1 MTMRVIVAT
10 DGSKQSLAAARQ
22 LMSFAD
28 PQKVTEV
35 IVVAVVSPRAAVP
48 FANELSRSR
57 NKSGDMSFREEANNA
72 LDVVAAEFDGWG
84 PKITKKVRSGSP
96 ATEIVKV
103 AEQLEADLVVV
114 ASGGKGLSETILLG
128 STAQRIQHSAPC
140 PVLVSRPT
148 PHSPTA
154 ARRRTTVAASAG

>member
-10 DGSKQSLAAARQ
+10 DGSKQSLAAAKQ

-28 PQKVTEV
+28 PTKVTEV
-35 IVVAVVSPRAAVP
+35 VVVAVVSPRAAVP
-48 FANELSRSR
+48 FANELSRT
-57 NKSGDMSFREEANNA
+57 KGTSGDLSFRDEANNA
-72 LDVVAAEFDGWG
+72 LAVVAAVFDGWG
-84 PKITKKVRSGSP
+84 PKIVKKVRSGSP
-96 ATEIVKV
+96 ASEIVKA

-148 PHSPTA
+148 PRTPA
-154 ARRRTTVAASAG
+154 ATRRRPAAS